1 MLKKMIFDKEAV
13 LSMAEGILLVCQLL
27 EKSYGPNGRSVVVE
41 NASQSVVITRN
52 SQMILENLLC
62 QDRYLNEGVQL
73 VKEAIRTVYNQVGDG
88 TKLTALLVKAMVEEG
103 KKYLAAGIR
112 PLYLRAGLKKALQTI
127 EKQIASNTVIISDTK
142 ELIHSVKAACR
153 DYDIASMAVN
163 AYQKVSTKGVILV
176 KASNRVEN
184 YMEVEEGM
192 KIKQGYLSS
201 AFCEKGKDR
210 ITYHHAYVLV
220 TDMNIASFSTLL
232 PILEQIVK
240 EARPL
245 LIISEDITKEALAML
260 LHNVSHG
267 VFKIAAV
274 KAEGYKKRKSDL
286 LEDIAVLTGTKV
298 LKQDCGDEI
307 ETCTLSLLG
316 QAEEVVV
323 TKNFTTIYG
332 GKGEAWKIKN
342 QIKEIQKIMED
353 QKTNEYDKE
362 QYRERMGRLKNG
374 VAVLYVGG
382 RTNQEIRESKQGMES
397 AVRVARNIIE
407 GGMLP
412 GGGSFLY
419 HMAEQLDQLAL
430 SEEEEYGKRLLQLA
444 CTAPL
449 KTLLL
454 NNGKDLGKLVELHRS
469 NSRIYSMG
477 YNTEND
483 KIEDMY
489 REGVMDSAT
498 VILMALEQAVS
509 VVSEWLDCAVL
520 MISTGPDRE
529 DLQLMKEGVPIMW

>member
-1 MLKKMIFDKEAV
+1 M
-13 LSMAEGILLVCQLL
+13 
-27 EKSYGPNGRSVVVE
+27 
-41 NASQSVVITRN
+41 
-52 SQMILENLLC
+52 
-62 QDRYLNEGVQL
+62 
-73 VKEAIRTVYNQVGDG
+73 
-88 TKLTALLVKAMVEEG
+88 
-103 KKYLAAGIR
+103 
-112 PLYLRAGLKKALQTI
+112 
-127 EKQIASNTVIISDTK
+127 
-142 ELIHSVKAACR
+142 
-153 DYDIASMAVN
+153 
-163 AYQKVSTKGVILV
+163 
-176 KASNRVEN
+176 
-184 YMEVEEGM
+184 
-192 KIKQGYLSS
+192 
-201 AFCEKGKDR
+201 
-210 ITYHHAYVLV
+210 
-220 TDMNIASFSTLL
+220 
-232 PILEQIVK
+232 
-240 EARPL
+240 
-245 LIISEDITKEALAML
+245 
-260 LHNVSHG
+260 
-267 VFKIAAV
+267 
-274 KAEGYKKRKSDL
+274 
-286 LEDIAVLTGTKV
+286 TGTKV

-316 QAEEVVV
+316 RAEEVVV